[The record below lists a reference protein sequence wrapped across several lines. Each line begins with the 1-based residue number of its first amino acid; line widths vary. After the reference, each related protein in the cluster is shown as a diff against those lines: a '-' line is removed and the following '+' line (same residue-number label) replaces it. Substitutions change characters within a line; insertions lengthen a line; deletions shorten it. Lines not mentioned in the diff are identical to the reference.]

1 MADLAEDK
9 TVHMNTTPEDSSSP
23 SNTLLEGKKLAIVFC
38 AFVIAFALLAVDQTI
53 VSTALPTIASHFQ
66 AVSDLSWIASG
77 YFLPQAGFMLFLGKL
92 LAITAPK
99 PVFLV
104 SIAIFELGSLFC
116 AIAPSIDF
124 LIFGRVVAGVGAA
137 GLWVSIMTIV
147 AQVTTLK
154 QRPLLMGLFGAVF
167 AVSSI
172 VGPLLGG
179 VFSDHVSWRWCFYIN
194 LPLGAVA
201 IVVTLLFLPNNRA
214 VGSGDNKSRFQLWR
228 GLDWLGVFLSFC
240 AVTLLLIALQW
251 GGNER
256 PWNDPAVITLLVLF
270 VVLAPAFFL
279 WEHRQGPNAIL
290 PLNLLVSWSV
300 IGICLET
307 FFVNIC
313 FILGGYYLPFL
324 YQVRGH
330 SATQS
335 GIDILPFM
343 VSGVIATISSGGV
356 ITITGRPWPF
366 LVLCPPLAATAC
378 GLLYGT
384 SAQTPSAHIFGF
396 QILLGFGLGGAIQ
409 NTASCTHCFTDKPR
423 LTSTQ
428 LVAIQAEFA
437 GKPDLIPQ
445 ANSIVTFT
453 QLIGSSIGLAV
464 SGAVFSGQLREQLRI
479 LAPDLPQDILQTVL
493 SSVKAVAF
501 LPSPEKEI
509 VVTAYNNA
517 IDRVFLIGIPAA
529 AFASAAALLIRRQ
542 KMVPAATVLSM

>member
-179 VFSDHVSWRWCFYIN
+179 VFSDIN

-307 FFVNIC
+307 
-313 FILGGYYLPFL
+313 PFL

-343 VSGVIATISSGGV
+343 VQTSATSFLTVNLKATISSGGV

-409 NTASCTHCFTDKPR
+409 NT
-423 LTSTQ
+423 